1 MQKNTQIA
9 AIVIIIVALVLAIVI
24 GTQNQFANLSTQN
37 QTVVEGA
44 TKLTY
49 SNDGDTWVHQNVI
62 YENVP
67 LKNGSVQTFYSD
79 MYIKP
84 GSSVTVDL
92 SQIAGYG
99 NQQLPAGTNINILTW
114 KELVN
119 ETISDPTADL
129 EMRMQGWSNT
139 LKPQSYDRYYVIE
152 YPGLTIYNL
161 PEFIKNN
168 KL

>member
-1 MQKNTQIA
+1 MQINNRQVV
-9 AIVIIIVALVLAIVI
+9 AILIIILALLSAVYIS
-24 GTQNQFANLSTQN
+24 TQYQSSNLSTPN

-67 LKNGSVQTFYSD
+67 LKNGSLQTFYSD
-79 MYIKP
+79 MYIQP

-92 SQIAGYG
+92 SHIAGYG
-99 NQQLPAGTNINILTW
+99 NQPLPAGTSINILSW

-129 EMRMQGWSNT
+129 EMRMQGWSKT
-139 LKPQSYDRYYVIE
+139 LKPQSYDRYYIIE
-152 YPGLTIYNL
+152 YPWI
-161 PEFIKNN
+161 NN
-168 KL
+168 I